1 MTRNT
6 LLVLAMVAGLAHS
19 QPAVADHGHFTNP
32 ILRGG
37 HPDPSICRD
46 DTGFY
51 LVNSTFEYFPALPV
65 HHSTD
70 LVNWT
75 LIGHGLHRPEQATG
89 AVNLVDVQSDG
100 GIHAPTIRCH
110 DGRYFIITTNV
121 YLPPGEGARTEFVN
135 FIVMADDPR
144 GPWSQPIVIEGAPGI
159 DPDLFFDDDGRAW
172 YVGTH
177 SPTEPNFPGEGEI
190 YLQELDTDTW
200 QLKGER
206 HFLWRGACGGVW
218 SEGPHLYKREG
229 RYYLMIAEGGTS
241 FNHAVMIAVS
251 DDITGPYTSNPRN
264 PILSSRH
271 LSYDFWVNS
280 TGHADLIE
288 LEDGR
293 WYLVALGIRGD
304 YERGSNMGRETHLVP
319 VTWEREPFWWQEVNT
334 LWPVV
339 APETGRIERKTPLP
353 FPAKPQERNNTF
365 VDEFDGDT
373 LGLDWAYRRVPE
385 PGTVVVKDGAAH
397 LRASAAVIRERGR
410 ASLVGFRQTESDF
423 EYAARLRF
431 DSDAPGSEA
440 GLNLFQKDNNY
451 IAYTVRRGDTGWML
465 RVEAIG
471 PKSNRDATPEAK
483 VVHEATLE
491 GYAGDIILRVV
502 SRDDRYAFSYTLGDA
517 ADPIPALGMDAGHIL
532 SKKYTGAHLGLYATG
547 NGKDTGDLARFEWVR
562 YEAFER

>member
-1 MTRNT
+1 
-6 LLVLAMVAGLAHS
+6 
-19 QPAVADHGHFTNP
+19 
-32 ILRGG
+32 
-37 HPDPSICRD
+37 
-46 DTGFY
+46 
-51 LVNSTFEYFPALPV
+51 VNSTFEYFPGLPI

-121 YLPPGEGARTEFVN
+121 YLPPEEGAQTEFVN

-144 GPWSQPIVIEGAPGI
+144 GLWSQPIVIDDAPGI

-177 SPTEPNFPGEGEI
+177 SPAEPNFPGEGEI
-190 YLQELDTDTW
+190 YLQELDTETW

-251 DDITGPYTSNPRN
+251 DDIMGPYTSNPRN

-353 FPAKPQERNNTF
+353 FPAEPQERNNTF
-365 VDEFDGDT
+365 VDEFNGDT

-410 ASLVGFRQTESDF
+410 ANLVGFRQTESDF

-431 DSDAPGSEA
+431 DSDTPGSEA

-491 GYAGDIILRVV
+491 GYAGDITLRVV

-517 ADPIPALGMDAGHIL
+517 GEPIPALGMDAGHIL

-547 NGKDTGDLARFEWVR
+547 NGKDTGDVARFEWAR